1 MDEYIKPH
9 FKNSAL
15 ITIDVQRDTLNDQP
29 LEVPGTSNALPHIK
43 QLLDTYRNC
52 KLPIIYIIRI
62 YKTDGSN
69 VDLCRR
75 TLVEK
80 GTPIL
85 NEDSLG
91 AELAKELFDDD
102 IVRYD
107 SKLLL
112 SGGIQTITENEVIK
126 KFSFFS
132 ENFISGFAIGKI
144 IKNNHGQAINCELI
158 SVNKAFEIFSGNK
171 KITRLG

>member
-52 KLPIIYIIRI
+52 KLPIIHIIRI

-112 SGGIQTITENEVIK
+112 SGGIQTITENEVIIYK
-126 KFSFFS
+126 SRW
-132 ENFISGFAIGKI
+132 G
-144 IKNNHGQAINCELI
+144 
-158 SVNKAFEIFSGNK
+158 AFYKTPLQKHLQTLKVDTLIFSGCNYPNCPRTS
-171 KITRLG
+171 IC